1 MVNTIQTIRNL
12 KEQFPRFQIDTILQ
26 IVECIS
32 EEPNSEN
39 GILIQPTKKNHISD
53 KTSNNQKVIENGN

>member
-1 MVNTIQTIRNL
+1 MINTIQTIRNL

-32 EEPNSEN
+32 EDQTPEN
-39 GILIQPTKKNHISD
+39 GILIEPAKKHIKD
-53 KTSNNQKVIENGN
+53 KTSNSQKIIENDT

>member
-32 EEPNSEN
+32 ETNESEN
-39 GILIQPTKKNHISD
+39 GILIEPIKKHIKD
-53 KTSNNQKVIENGN
+53 KTSNSQKIIENDT